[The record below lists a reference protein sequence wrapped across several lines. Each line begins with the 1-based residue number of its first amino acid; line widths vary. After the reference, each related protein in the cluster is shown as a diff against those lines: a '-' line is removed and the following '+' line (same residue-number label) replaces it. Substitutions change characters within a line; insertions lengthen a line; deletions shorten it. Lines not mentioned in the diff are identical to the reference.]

1 VRRPTANKNG
11 GGVGIDVELLT
22 PRARWFYERYGPG
35 PYTPAQFSSMPG
47 LIVEPT
53 KEAEPDPPPE
63 VLEAMEHEDLTSI
76 AFDVAHR
83 AWESSIADV
92 LRLGGEFR
100 GVQSPQGEMVLLDSD
115 GREVTGRDQ
124 RKIAR
129 AQDAEQAAKLEREEA
144 GVRLSKARV
153 KSQGAQQAWRSSLYA
168 DQLERP

>member
-1 VRRPTANKNG
+1 MRQPPANKSNG
-11 GGVGIDVELLT
+11 QRGVNLAALSTRERL
-22 PRARWFYERYGPG
+22 FYEKTGRFG
-35 PYTPAQFSSMPG
+35 PYTNAEYLAVVG
-47 LIVEPT
+47 VIEPT
-53 KEAEPDPPPE
+53 KEPETDPPPD
-63 VLEAMEHEDLTSI
+63 VLKLMEAEDLTSI